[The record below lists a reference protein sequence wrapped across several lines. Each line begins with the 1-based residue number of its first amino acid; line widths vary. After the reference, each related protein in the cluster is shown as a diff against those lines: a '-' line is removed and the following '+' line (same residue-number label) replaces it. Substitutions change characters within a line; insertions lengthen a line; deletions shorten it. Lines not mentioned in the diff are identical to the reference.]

1 MQKFKKI
8 LRNAALYA
16 LSIALVGA
24 APITAF
30 ADEPETYTYNAAN
43 GRWDSSKWVY
53 DPATHVYV
61 PAPPASPAPAKAP
74 AVASKD
80 SGATD
85 APLAADAVGDAPG
98 VGGNASV
105 SQNLNDNANTNV
117 NTDASIKN
125 GLNSL
130 AGSGSAGVNSNLRA
144 GDALSGD
151 ANADTT
157 LVNSVHSTV
166 DGETDGIARF
176 TTNLYGDVV
185 GDIMIGPSIANAQ
198 IDRNIN
204 INSNTNINNN
214 DAITNDVKVRA
225 LSGSAEVAN
234 NTTAGNAKSGNAN
247 AVANVLNLINTI
259 IGANKS
265 FIGTINIYGNL
276 NGDIMVSPDFI
287 PQLLAD
293 NSIERTEINM
303 PLSMNI
309 NDDKSIVN
317 NVKLNAATGDA
328 TVANNTGAGSATTGS
343 SKTKLTVLNLTGHKV
358 NAKNSL
364 LVFVN
369 VLGKWVGMIVDA
381 PNATAAAFGNRVVS
395 NTVNVSDNT
404 NINNKERITNNID
417 LDAQSGSAAV
427 AGNTQAG
434 DATSGDA
441 TASAN
446 LANISSS
453 EFNLTDWFGVL
464 YINVFGTWIGSFG
477 VDTAAGTVVP
487 LSGMAMAGGPPN
499 PGTPNL
505 RFGFNPGDSSNSP
518 SAAIAGANGGGGM
531 DAARAAGEAYLAAHP
546 QGANTSMLQGAETP
560 KALDPSMI
568 MTVGGFM
575 AAGISSIWLSARRRS
590 EMNINRPAT
599 PGLMINQ

>member
-1 MQKFKKI
+1 MQKFKRY
-8 LRNAALYA
+8 LQNAALYIV
-16 LSIALVGA
+16 SIALVGG

-61 PAPPASPAPAKAP
+61 PAPPASPAPAKSPAP
-74 AVASKD
+74 AVAKD
-80 SGATD
+80 AD
-85 APLAADAVGDAPG
+85 AAVAVGDAP
-98 VGGNASV
+98 VAGGNATISDNV
-105 SQNLNDNANTNV
+105 NGNANTNV
-117 NTDASIKN
+117 STDASIKN

-166 DGETDGIARF
+166 DGATDGVARF
-176 TTNLYGDVV
+176 TTNIYGDVM
-185 GDIMIGPSIANAQ
+185 GDLMIGPSIANAT

-204 INSNTNINNN
+204 FNSNTNVNNN
-214 DAITNDVKVRA
+214 DAITNDVKIRA

-293 NSIERTEINM
+293 NSIEKTEINM

-309 NDDKSIVN
+309 NDNQSIVN
-317 NVKLNAATGDA
+317 NVKLNAASGDA
-328 TVANNTGAGSATTGS
+328 TVANNTGAGSAKTGS
-343 SKTKLTVLNLTGHKV
+343 SNTKLTVLNLTGHKV

-381 PNATAAAFGNRVVS
+381 PNATAAAFGNRVIS

-404 NINNKERITNNID
+404 NINNNSKITNNLD

-446 LANISSS
+446 IANISDT

-477 VDTAAGTVVP
+477 VDTAAGNVVP
-487 LSGMAMAGGPPN
+487 LSGMAVGGPPQ
-499 PGTPNL
+499 PGAPNL
-505 RFGFNPGDSSNSP
+505 RFGFNPADSSHSS
-518 SAAIAGANGGGGM
+518 SAAIAGANGGGGAS
-531 DAARAAGEAYLAAHP
+531 AALAAGQAYLASHP
-546 QGANTSMLQGAETP
+546 QSANTSLLDVAGGTMQ
-560 KALDPSMI
+560 KAMDPSTM
-568 MTVGGFM
+568 MTVGGFVV
-575 AAGISSIWLSARRRS
+575 AGASSIWLAVRRRND
-590 EMNINRPAT
+590 MRIDPPAA
-599 PGLMINQ
+599 PSGLMIHQ

>member
-1 MQKFKKI
+1 M
-8 LRNAALYA
+8 LYA
-16 LSIALVGA
+16 VSIALVGA

-43 GRWDSSKWVY
+43 GRWDSNKWVY

-74 AVASKD
+74 VTASTENA
-80 SGATD
+80 AT
-85 APLAADAVGDAPG
+85 PTAATAIGDAPSA
-98 VGGNASV
+98 GGNATV
-105 SQNLNDNANTNV
+105 SETVNGNSNANV
-117 NTDASIKN
+117 STDANIKN

-130 AGSGSAGVNSNLRA
+130 AGSGSAGVNANLRA
-144 GDALSGD
+144 GDALTGD

-204 INSNTNINNN
+204 INSNTNVNNN

-234 NTTAGNAKSGNAN
+234 NTTAGSAKSGNAN

-293 NSIERTEINM
+293 NSIEKTEINM

-317 NVKLNAATGDA
+317 NVNLNASTGNA
-328 TVANNTGAGSATTGS
+328 TVANNTGAGSATTGTS
-343 SKTKLTVLNLTGHKV
+343 NTKLTVLNLTGHKV

-404 NINNKERITNNID
+404 NLNNNSKITNNID
-417 LDAQSGSAAV
+417 VGAGSGSATV
-427 AGNTQAG
+427 AGNTAAG

-446 LANISSS
+446 IANIDDS

-477 VDTAAGTVVP
+477 VDTAAGNIIP
-487 LSGMAMAGGPPN
+487 LAGGAA
-499 PGTPNL
+499 PGAAPGPDTPNL
-505 RFGFNPGDSSNSP
+505 RFGFNPGGDNSST
-518 SAAIAGANGGGGM
+518 SAIGGVGTGPNGGSM
-531 DAARAAGEAYLAAHP
+531 DPATKAAATAYIAAH
-546 QGANTSMLQGAETP
+546 QKGANTSLLQNTEIAR
-560 KALDPSMI
+560 KAFDPSVL
-568 MTVGGFM
+568 MTVGGFLV
-575 AAGISSIWLSARRRS
+575 AGISSLWLSARRRS
-590 EMNINRPAT
+590 DNTIDPPAAVAVS
-599 PGLMINQ
+599 GLMIHQ